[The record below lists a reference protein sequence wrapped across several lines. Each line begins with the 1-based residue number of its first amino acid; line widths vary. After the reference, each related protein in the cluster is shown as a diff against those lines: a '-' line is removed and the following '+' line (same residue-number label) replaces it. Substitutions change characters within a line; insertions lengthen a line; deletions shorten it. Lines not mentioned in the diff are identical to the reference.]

1 MVNPSPE
8 RETRTRREQGLSTGF
23 PRSPRRRERKTAERA
38 EKTEIRDAVRVHHRK
53 RTNRTRRRFEDAR
66 PERTLDDPI
75 PPRFHPNFK
84 DLEIQLLGTPKSD
97 TAPKRKTD
105 FTKKVGRTLR
115 ARYPSGGAGGM
126 NSFFRV
132 LDPPAAGGR
141 RGRPTYCGT
150 VHAKAR
156 IERGFTRMQES
167 EMPKKCRKFA
177 AILFLRPLPV

>member
-1 MVNPSPE
+1 MFFGSGGCDATSPPFVEVGPTHVFVAASDAEQSVGE
-8 RETRTRREQGLSTGF
+8 R
-23 PRSPRRRERKTAERA
+23 RSQVFGSRSGTSPCGTVQAATA
-38 EKTEIRDAVRVHHRK
+38 
-53 RTNRTRRRFEDAR
+53 
-66 PERTLDDPI
+66 TLG
-75 PPRFHPNFK
+75 K
-84 DLEIQLLGTPKSD
+84 PKSD

-132 LDPPAAGGR
+132 SDPTAAGGR

-156 IERGFTRMQES
+156 IERGFARMQES

>member
-1 MVNPSPE
+1 VKVGPTHVFVAASDAEQSVGERRSQVFGSRSWTSPCG
-8 RETRTRREQGLSTGF
+8 TVQAA
-23 PRSPRRRERKTAERA
+23 TA
-38 EKTEIRDAVRVHHRK
+38 T
-53 RTNRTRRRFEDAR
+53 
-66 PERTLDDPI
+66 
-75 PPRFHPNFK
+75 
-84 DLEIQLLGTPKSD
+84 LGTPKSD

-132 LDPPAAGGR
+132 LVPTAAGGR
-141 RGRPTYCGT
+141 RRRPTHCGT
-150 VHAKAR
+150 AHAKAR
-156 IERGFTRMQES
+156 IERGFARTQES